1 MYLLAIMDLY
11 SRFIVGWSLSNTMEA
26 KWVVDTL
33 KVAIGRYGKPKI
45 INSDQ
50 GSHFA
55 SDDYVNYVKSLK
67 TVDISMDG
75 KGRAID
81 NVFIERF
88 FRTIK
93 YEKFYLEHPETG
105 TELYQV
111 CSQFI
116 HYYNEKRDHS
126 SIGNIAP
133 VERYRK
139 AA

>member
-1 MYLLAIMDLY
+1 MDLY

-93 YEKFYLEHPETG
+93 YEKIYLEYPETG
-105 TELYQV
+105 NQLHQV

-116 HYYNEKRDHS
+116 HYYNEERDHS
-126 SIGNIAP
+126 SIVDIAP
-133 VERYRK
+133 IKRYNK